1 MNKDIKAA
9 AKEVFE
15 RYPNAKK
22 VFVTPDNQVFLA
34 EDRAKLHNEDVVSVK
49 RNEVIEEVKTDVTDK
64 KGAPKKADELIAE
77 IPTYTVEQ
85 LNALEDSGEKR
96 ATVLKAVNERREA
109 ISKEI
114 EVNTQNQG

>member
-1 MNKDIKAA
+1 MNKEITVA

-15 RYPNAKK
+15 RYPNAKQ

-34 EDRAKLHNEDVVSVK
+34 EDRAKLHNEDVVTVK
-49 RNEVIEEVKTDVTDK
+49 RNEVIEEVKTDATDK
-64 KGAPKKADELIAE
+64 KDAPKKAEDLIAE

-85 LNALEDSGEKR
+85 LNAIEDSGEKR
-96 ATVLKAVNERREA
+96 ATVLKAVKERREA
-109 ISKEI
+109 IAKEI